1 MTLDLTAHLTVT
13 YLVCTRRRRKRAAC
27 SHLETRAA
35 DRTRSTRPHLSTQNH
50 PSSVASSLDRTLVV
64 PSPPSLLA
72 VIQRPCAPIPQQTP
86 RSNIS
91 QEGPRD
97 RKIRALAPSRL
108 RQRSDSS
115 RCTQRSN
122 CTLAHRCPHRSS
134 TLRRLPRPAA
144 ALMPPPSDAAALA
157 SDADGKGI
165 GTCGS
170 VGSISIGS
178 FGRRVEP
185 E

>member
-1 MTLDLTAHLTVT
+1 MTLDLTAHFTVT

-27 SHLETRAA
+27 SHLETRA
-35 DRTRSTRPHLSTQNH
+35 DRTRSTPLDTKSPQLCRVESRPDARC
-50 PSSVASSLDRTLVV
+50 P
-64 PSPPSLLA
+64 LLA
-72 VIQRPCAPIPQQTP
+72 LPTRCHPATLRPRPQQTP

>member
-1 MTLDLTAHLTVT
+1 MTLDLTAHFTVT

-27 SHLETRAA
+27 SHTPRDACGPNA
-35 DRTRSTRPHLSTQNH
+35 PHLSTQNH

-144 ALMPPPSDAAALA
+144 ALMPPPIDAAQ
-157 SDADGKGI
+157 DTRCPPDGMP
-165 GTCGS
+165 CGMHDLS
-170 VGSISIGS
+170 AQ
-178 FGRRVEP
+178 
-185 E
+185 

>member
-1 MTLDLTAHLTVT
+1 MTLDLTAHFTVT
-13 YLVCTRRRRKRAAC
+13 YLVCTRRRRNARRVHTSRRVRTGRA
-27 SHLETRAA
+27 
-35 DRTRSTRPHLSTQNH
+35 PHLSTQNH
-50 PSSVASSLDRTLVV
+50 PSSVASSLDLTLVV
-64 PSPPSLLA
+64 PSSPSLLA